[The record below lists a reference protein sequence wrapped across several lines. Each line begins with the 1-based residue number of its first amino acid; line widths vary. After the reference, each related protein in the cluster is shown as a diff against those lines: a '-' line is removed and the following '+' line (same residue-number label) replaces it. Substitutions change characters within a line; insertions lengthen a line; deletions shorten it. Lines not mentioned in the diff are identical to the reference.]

1 MALTYFG
8 ACDSA
13 GVASGSTSNNDD
25 NGIVFWRAYTCP
37 GSGNQTVQEIA
48 AMMFSASG
56 GTIRLAIYDSTFTT
70 LLAQSASYVPSSTT
84 TDTWDAAAI
93 SAITLVGG
101 TDYGL
106 AITLGN
112 TGSNSTHVDGTRSD
126 GNFKTTDY
134 TAGFPAPLDTPASSF
149 SMYPIRVGVEAAGG
163 AAAARVPQSRPF
175 PYKPGSPRGLR

>member
-13 GVASGSTSNNDD
+13 GVASGSTSNSDD
-25 NGIVFWRAYTCP
+25 NIVFWRAYTCP

-48 AMMFSASG
+48 AMMFSPSG

-134 TAGFPAPLDTPASSF
+134 TAGFPEPLDTPAATF
-149 SMYPIRVGVEAAGG
+149 AMYPIRVGVQAAGG
-163 AAAARVPQSRPF
+163 ATEYVGPIYAQ
-175 PYKPGSPRGLR
+175 GHSPMIGRRYV

>member
-13 GVASGSTSNNDD
+13 GVASGSASNNDT
-25 NGIVFWRAYTCP
+25 NIVFWRAYTCP

-48 AMMFSASG
+48 AMMFSPSG

-106 AITLGN
+106 AITLGIILSR
-112 TGSNSTHVDGTRSD
+112 TTHADETRSN

-134 TAGFPAPLDTPASSF
+134 TAGFPAPLDTPAGSF
-149 SMYPIRVGVEAAGG
+149 AIYPIRVGVQEAGG
-163 AAAARVPQSRPF
+163 VTTEYVGPIYAQ
-175 PYKPGSPRGLR
+175 GHSPMIGRRYV